1 MLRFCLNYACVNCKR
16 ERFLGHKIVIWDP
29 SLATWHHP
37 QFKNSGA
44 ESEKKGKL
52 GFDPLPLL
60 TRFVFYFYEVL
71 NRTLLRILPIFNKNK
86 TL

>member
-29 SLATWHHP
+29 SLATWPHP

-44 ESEKKGKL
+44 ESEKK
-52 GFDPLPLL
+52 
-60 TRFVFYFYEVL
+60 R
-71 NRTLLRILPIFNKNK
+71 
-86 TL
+86 

>member
-1 MLRFCLNYACVNCKR
+1 MASSSISKLRR
-16 ERFLGHKIVIWDP
+16 GIR
-29 SLATWHHP
+29 
-37 QFKNSGA
+37 
-44 ESEKKGKL
+44 KKGKL